1 MLNHDFTFSGDFI
14 EFQPVTLVPFE
25 PNLMDLDML
34 SSKHIDWLNSYNQEI
49 IEKVLPKVSDD
60 RTRAWIEARTNS
72 IWNFFAKFHLLTKVK
87 IVY

>member
-1 MLNHDFTFSGDFI
+1 MDCFLLLGDFI

-25 PNLMDLDML
+25 PTLMDLDMM

-60 RTRAWIEARTNS
+60 RTRAWIEARTNL
-72 IWNFFAKFHLLTKVK
+72 I
-87 IVY
+87 